1 MQMTEAIQIGAVI
14 IGRNEGARLVRCLAS
29 IVETVDRI
37 VYVDSG
43 SEDDSIAQARKVGA
57 DVVILDT
64 DLPFTA
70 ARARN
75 AGLEHLTL
83 GGNFKYVQFID
94 GDCELETGW
103 IAKARDFLE
112 GNPKCVVA
120 FGRRKEKFPEA
131 SVYNRLCDVEWN
143 TPIGQSRSCG
153 GDTLMCVDA
162 LLDVGGFN
170 PNLIAGEEPELCV
183 RLRAKGWQIWRLDH
197 AMTLHDAAILRFSQW
212 WKRARRGGHAFAE
225 GAALHGSPPEE
236 HNVAQV
242 RRALVWGLILP
253 IVILTLSIG
262 SVWALLILLVYPF
275 QVFRLAMRH
284 GIGVME
290 SWENAFF
297 LTLSKFP
304 ETVGIMLYW
313 WGQVMGKRVKL
324 IEYK

>member
-1 MQMTEAIQIGAVI
+1 MTEAIQTGAII

-29 IVETVDRI
+29 IMGTVDLI

-43 SEDDSIAQARKVGA
+43 SEDDSVAQARKIGA
-57 DVVILDT
+57 EVVILDT

-75 AGLEHLTL
+75 ARLGHLTL

-131 SVYNRLCDVEWN
+131 SVYNRLCDMEWN

-153 GDTLMCVDA
+153 GDTLMRVDA

-170 PNLIAGEEPELCV
+170 PNMIAGEEPELCV
-183 RLRAKGWQIWRLDH
+183 RMRAKGGQIWRLDH
-197 AMTLHDAAILRFSQW
+197 AMTLHDAAILHFSQW
-212 WKRARRGGHAFAE
+212 WIRARRGGHAYAE
-225 GAALHGSPPEE
+225 GAALHGAPPEQ

-242 RRALVWGLILP
+242 RRALVWGLVLP
-253 IVILTLSIG
+253 AVILTFSLASE
-262 SVWALLILLVYPF
+262 WALLMLLAYPL
-275 QVFRLAMRH
+275 QVIRLAIRD
-284 GIGVME
+284 GIWVRR
-290 SWENAFF
+290 SWKNAFF
-297 LTLSKFP
+297 LSLSKFP
-304 ETVGIMLYW
+304 ETAGIVAYW
-313 WGQVMGKRVKL
+313 WGGLRGNG
-324 IEYK
+324 